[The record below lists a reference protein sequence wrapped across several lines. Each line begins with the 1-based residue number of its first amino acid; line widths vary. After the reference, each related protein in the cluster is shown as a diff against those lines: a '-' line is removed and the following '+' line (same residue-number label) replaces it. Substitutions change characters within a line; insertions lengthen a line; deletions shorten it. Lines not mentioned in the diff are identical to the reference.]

1 MNKDDIRRI
10 ARLGGVTLNENLRQ
24 KMKEAQTDELLEV
37 TALPAT
43 DLNKLGDQVVQ
54 KAVTLAIMG
63 VEAEAQRQAEKQG
76 MDASA
81 LRAFV
86 AAEVAASGSDLKK
99 KVATAADVLN
109 RIIKRKS
116 VAEVAKQL
124 KEWEKFLKTQ
134 IR

>member
-1 MNKDDIRRI
+1 MNKDDIRKI
-10 ARLGGVTLNENLRQ
+10 ARLGGVPLNQTLRQ
-24 KMKEAQTDELLEV
+24 KMGEAEADDLIEA
-37 TALPAT
+37 ALPAT

-63 VEAEAQRQAEKQG
+63 IEAEAQRQGEKQG
-76 MDASA
+76 MDASN

-86 AAEVAASGSDLKK
+86 AAEVAASSNDLKK

-134 IR
+134 NR

>member
-1 MNKDDIRRI
+1 
-10 ARLGGVTLNENLRQ
+10 
-24 KMKEAQTDELLEV
+24 
-37 TALPAT
+37 
-43 DLNKLGDQVVQ
+43 
-54 KAVTLAIMG
+54 
-63 VEAEAQRQAEKQG
+63 

-86 AAEVAASGSDLKK
+86 ASEVAASGSDLKK